1 MLTTYRARLSFY
13 TILLTT
19 FLVTTLAYTYIYSRD
34 AILEQARYNLANTAR
49 LLTGNIKMEED
60 GLLHHAEMIRD
71 DPRIQEYM
79 YMVTKIGAEEDALR
93 RLFKRDFSWL
103 PVERFVF
110 LDLNGR
116 PRLNTKNADLAN
128 AVQEHMRQSQN
139 NIFYTQ
145 GARGFELVAWASV
158 SWQGTPLG
166 TIAIT
171 HLLDKNWLNQHQ
183 NYSNGHL
190 FIEKHNVVQL
200 SSLPESEG
208 KTFLPRGD
216 RIVMNNKIYQV
227 RAISLVGESMSTPHL
242 WHGISEQEVLKQLKR
257 HSQIILVLAI
267 LGSLATLTVGLM
279 IARDFNRP
287 LNQLMEI
294 TRAVAQGA
302 LPMMDKAVETNE
314 IDTLS
319 NRFSEM
325 LQSLREKQEEIDRA
339 HKRLEES
346 AITDSLTG
354 LHNRRYLK
362 QIFPQLFAQ
371 TQRETHCLSGL
382 MLDLDH
388 FKRINDQYGHL
399 VGDRCLAHMGEI
411 LKESCRASDYIFRMG
426 GEEFLILSLSD
437 TTRGGEILAE
447 KIRDTLAKNPVT
459 YKQALIT
466 MTTSIGVGFTENQLD
481 PEAALTTLLFHA
493 DKALY
498 TAKNNGRNQV
508 IIYNSA
514 LQNTPSLQDTLF

>member
-1 MLTTYRARLSFY
+1 MLTTYRARLFFY

-19 FLVTTLAYTYIYSRD
+19 FLVATLAYTYIYSRD
-34 AILEQARYNLANTAR
+34 AILEQAKYNLSNTAR
-49 LLTGNIKMEED
+49 LLTGNIEMEEN

-110 LDLNGR
+110 LDLNGQ
-116 PRLNTKNADLAN
+116 PRLNTQNADLAN

-139 NIFYTQ
+139 KIFYAQ
-145 GARGFELVAWASV
+145 SSHGLELIAWASI
-158 SWQGTPLG
+158 SYQGTPLG

-171 HLLDKNWLNQHQ
+171 HLLDRNWLSQHQ
-183 NYSNGHL
+183 NYSGGHL
-190 FIEKHNVVQL
+190 FIEQHNIVQL

-208 KTFLPRGD
+208 KTFLPRSNS
-216 RIVMNNKIYQV
+216 IVMNGTIYQV
-227 RAISLVGESMSTPHL
+227 RAIPLVGENMGTPHL
-242 WHGISEQEVLKQLKR
+242 WHGISEQEVLRQLKR
-257 HSQIILVLAI
+257 HSQIIFALAI
-267 LGSLATLTVGLM
+267 LGSFATLTVGLM

-287 LNQLMEI
+287 LNQLMKI
-294 TRAVAQGA
+294 TRAVTRGA
-302 LPMMDKAVETNE
+302 LPMMDRAVETNE

-371 TQRETHCLSGL
+371 TQREAHCLSGL
-382 MLDLDH
+382 MLDVDY

-399 VGDRCLAHMGEI
+399 VGDQCLAHMGEV

-426 GEEFLILSLSD
+426 GEEFLILSLND
-437 TTRGGEILAE
+437 TALGGHILAE
-447 KIRDTLAKNPVT
+447 KIRSTLEKNPVT
-459 YKQALIT
+459 YKQELIN
-466 MTTSIGVGFTENQLD
+466 MTTSIGMGLTENQLD
-481 PEAALTTLLFHA
+481 AEAALTTLLFHA

-498 TAKNNGRNQV
+498 AAKNNGRNQV
-508 IIYNSA
+508 VVFSTTLQSA
-514 LQNTPSLQDTLF
+514 KPW

>member
-1 MLTTYRARLSFY
+1 MLTTYRARLFFY
-13 TILLTT
+13 TVLLIT

-49 LLTGNIKMEED
+49 LLSGNIEMEEN
-60 GLLHHAEMIRD
+60 GLLHHAEVIRD

-79 YMVTKIGAEEDALR
+79 YMVTKIGAEEEALR
-93 RLFKRDFSWL
+93 RLFKRDFGWL

-128 AVQEHMRQSQN
+128 TVQEHMRQSQN

-145 GARGFELVAWASV
+145 GSRGLELVAWASI
-158 SWQGTPLG
+158 SYQGTLLG

-171 HLLDKNWLNQHQ
+171 HLLDNHWLRQHQ
-183 NYSNGHL
+183 NYSSGHL
-190 FIEKHNVVQL
+190 FIEKYNVVQL

-208 KTFLPRGD
+208 KTFLPRGGS
-216 RIVMNNKIYQV
+216 IVMNDTIYQV
-227 RAISLVGESMSTPHL
+227 RAIPLAGENLSTPHL

-257 HSQIILVLAI
+257 HSQIILALAI
-267 LGSLATLTVGLM
+267 LGSLATLTMGLI

-294 TRAVAQGA
+294 TRAVTQGA
-302 LPMMDKAVETNE
+302 LPMMGRAVETNE

-339 HKRLEES
+339 HRRLEES

-382 MLDLDH
+382 MLDLDY

-399 VGDRCLAHMGEI
+399 VGDQCLAHMGEV

-437 TTRGGEILAE
+437 TTQGGKILAE

-459 YKQALIT
+459 YKQALIS
-466 MTTSIGVGFTENQLD
+466 MTTSIGIGLTENQLD
-481 PEAALTTLLFHA
+481 AEAALTTLLFHA

-498 TAKNNGRNQV
+498 AAKNNGRNQV
-508 IIYNSA
+508 IIYNTA
-514 LQNTPSLQDTLF
+514 LQDNSYLQDATS